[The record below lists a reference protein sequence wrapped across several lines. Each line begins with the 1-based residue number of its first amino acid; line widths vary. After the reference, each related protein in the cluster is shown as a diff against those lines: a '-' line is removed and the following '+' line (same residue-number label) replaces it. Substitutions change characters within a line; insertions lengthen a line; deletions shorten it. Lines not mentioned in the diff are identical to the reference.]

1 MSEAEETKKVQDNE
15 SKAEKF
21 IRLGEYRVN
30 KAIEAI

>member
-21 IRLGEYRVN
+21 VTY
-30 KAIEAI
+30 IEIMKTCVFG